1 MDYGGW
7 ATNYSIIYMASQSL
21 IGVRRQSVS
30 IICRLRTAD
39 CRPDWVQNSD
49 WGYKMQTED
58 KMQTGG
64 ELGIFYKFPP
74 SHSHVIVLVDILM
87 LKLVTFIK
95 MDEEDSDVE
104 VLILYEYLYYSHSTV
119 KLDNFNTFLYV

>member
-1 MDYGGW
+1 MYTPPYG
-7 ATNYSIIYMASQSL
+7 Q
-21 IGVRRQSVS
+21 VQSVS

-39 CRPDWVQNSD
+39 CRPDWVQNAD

-87 LKLVTFIK
+87 LKLVTLIK

-104 VLILYEYLYYSHSTV
+104 VFHSGKLGTLTGDLPRQAKV
-119 KLDNFNTFLYV
+119 KNC

>member
-1 MDYGGW
+1 LLTGQY
-7 ATNYSIIYMASQSL
+7 NLQ
-21 IGVRRQSVS
+21 
-30 IICRLRTAD
+30 TAD
-39 CRPDWVQNSD
+39 RT
-49 WGYKMQTED
+49 GYKMQTED

-95 MDEEDSDVE
+95 MDEEDSDVD

-119 KLDNFNTFLYV
+119 KLDNFNTFLYA

>member
-1 MDYGGW
+1 
-7 ATNYSIIYMASQSL
+7 
-21 IGVRRQSVS
+21 
-30 IICRLRTAD
+30 
-39 CRPDWVQNSD
+39 
-49 WGYKMQTED
+49 MQTGD

-74 SHSHVIVLVDILM
+74 SHSHVIVLVDN
-87 LKLVTFIK
+87 IK

-119 KLDNFNTFLYV
+119 KLDNFNTFLCV

>member
-1 MDYGGW
+1 MGRGGGR
-7 ATNYSIIYMASQSL
+7 APPKFLQSGKNQCEIRAKHGQYNL
-21 IGVRRQSVS
+21 Q
-30 IICRLRTAD
+30 TAD
-39 CRPDWVQNSD
+39 CRPDWVQNAD

-87 LKLVTFIK
+87 LKL
-95 MDEEDSDVE
+95 DSHFHQNGQRRQRCRGID
-104 VLILYEYLYYSHSTV
+104 II
-119 KLDNFNTFLYV
+119 

>member
-1 MDYGGW
+1 
-7 ATNYSIIYMASQSL
+7 
-21 IGVRRQSVS
+21 
-30 IICRLRTAD
+30 
-39 CRPDWVQNSD
+39 
-49 WGYKMQTED
+49 MQTED

-87 LKLVTFIK
+87 WSN
-95 MDEEDSDVE
+95 SDVE